1 MHAESPLSGSRW
13 CRAAPLYA
21 CKPVQPEGWS
31 FDERAP
37 PVEPE
42 SVAEKGVRAAKE
54 GMVTLREGMTTLRQ
68 TRRGKG
74 KGQGTAVVP
83 EA

>member
-1 MHAESPLSGSRW
+1 
-13 CRAAPLYA
+13 
-21 CKPVQPEGWS
+21 VQPEGWS

-68 TRRGKG
+68 TTREAKGKG
-74 KGQGTAVVP
+74 KGTAVVP